1 MKFSGLPA
9 KNLCITLSLTLGIT
23 ICLGLSLTGCLP
35 GASIPIAQIQRQQE
49 NSVVQISGT
58 VITVAPMLG
67 QAAYEVADDRGNSLW
82 VLTKNKAPT
91 TNSQITVS
99 GTLRYQPIT
108 IDGQDL
114 GELYLE
120 D

>member
-9 KNLCITLSLTLGIT
+9 KNLCLA
-23 ICLGLSLTGCLP
+23 ICVGLSITGCLFGP
-35 GASIPIAQIQRQQE
+35 STPIAQIQRHQE

-82 VLTKNKAPT
+82 VLTKDKAPT
-91 TNSQITVS
+91 ANSQVTVR
-99 GTLRYQPIT
+99 GTVRYQPIT
-108 IDGQDL
+108 IEGQDI

-120 D
+120 Q